1 MIMQSIKSK
10 NIGPSR
16 ASVSKKGAGTSFGFL
31 GFRFGARP
39 DGRKY
44 WNVGIPGTRLYHE
57 ENY

>member
-1 MIMQSIKSK
+1 MTYRYGKSK
-10 NIGPSR
+10 NIRPFR

-31 GFRFGARP
+31 GFHFGVRP